1 MKVCA
6 FVFRRDFRVHDNTAL
21 FHASEYCKKHQ
32 IALWPVF
39 VFHETQISE
48 TLNPYYSDRCFRF
61 LMHALHDLNDHVPI
75 DVVYCEQTESEAD
88 VLLRVLKRNKMSL
101 SAVFFNTDLTPYAKQ
116 RDARLTAG
124 LKRAGAHVGAYEDY
138 TIYPMNTVLNKS
150 GKPYLVFTPFYNAIV
165 STTGNKKRS
174 LPLPAPIRSEGVLAQ
189 TNTVRPNGGGIAGMP
204 VPSVRK
210 MFVSDP
216 TVTRA
221 WVKKHVLDDATRFER
236 YGKER
241 DRMGLDHATT
251 RIGPYLKFGLVSTR
265 EALRAF
271 VAHYGP
277 RHELVKQL
285 YWREFYYI
293 THDAFPRMLRG
304 QVSAKHKNADY
315 NPKVLK
321 GKRWNTSKAD
331 FAKWAAGNTGVELV
345 DAAMRQLNETGY
357 MHNRG
362 RMVVASYL
370 VKDLGIDWR
379 KGERYFAT
387 RLIDYDPC
395 QNNSGW
401 QWSSGSGVSPNP
413 WYRKFNPERQAETYD
428 PTGAYR
434 NRYLRKKMSV

>member
-1 MKVCA
+1 MNVCA

-21 FHASEYCKKHQ
+21 FHALRYCKQHNLS
-32 IALWPVF
+32 LWPVF
-39 VFHETQISE
+39 VFHETQVSPE
-48 TLNPYYSDRCFRF
+48 RNAYYSDRCFRF
-61 LMHALHDLNDHVPI
+61 LMHALHSLNEQIPLDF
-75 DVVYCEQTESEAD
+75 VYCKHDECEPD
-88 VLLRVLKRNKMSL
+88 VLLRVLKKSKRVL
-101 SAVFFNTDLTPYAKQ
+101 SAVFFNKDLTPYAKQ
-116 RDARLTAG
+116 RDALLLKKIPAG
-124 LKRAGAHVGAYEDY
+124 VHVGAYEDY
-138 TIYPMNTVLNKS
+138 TVFPMNTVLNKS
-150 GKPYLVFTPFYNAIV
+150 GKPYLVFTPFYHVIRKLALPSLLMLG
-165 STTGNKKRS
+165 STST
-174 LPLPAPIRSEGVLAQ
+174 PPE
-189 TNTVRPNGGGIAGMP
+189 VRRLNGGIAGMP
-204 VPSVRK
+204 AALRALFVP
-210 MFVSDP
+210 DP

-221 WVKKHVLDDATRFER
+221 WVQKHVLDDSKRFAR
-236 YGKER
+236 YAEQR
-241 DRMGLDHATT
+241 DQMGLDRATT

-271 VAHYGP
+271 VKHYGP
-277 RHELVKQL
+277 KHELVKQL

-304 QVSAKHKNADY
+304 QVSEKHKNADY
-315 NPKVLK
+315 NPKVLR

-331 FAKWAAGNTGVELV
+331 FDKWASGNTGVELV

-413 WYRKFNPERQAETYD
+413 WYRKFNPERQAEKYD
-428 PTGAYR
+428 PTGTYR
-434 NRYLRKKMSV
+434 KRYLCKKKILK

>member
-1 MKVCA
+1 MPTNVCA

-21 FHASEYCKKHQ
+21 FHALDYCKQHKLS
-32 IALWPVF
+32 LWPVF
-39 VFHETQISE
+39 VFHETQVSPE
-48 TLNPYYSDRCFRF
+48 RNGYYSDRCFRF
-61 LMHALHDLNDHVPI
+61 LMHALHHLMNDQIPL
-75 DVVYCEQTESEAD
+75 DFVYCKHDECEPD
-88 VLLRVLKRNKMSL
+88 VLLRVLKKSKRVL
-101 SAVFFNTDLTPYAKQ
+101 SAVFFNKDLTPYAKR
-116 RDARLTAG
+116 RDALLVERLKPTG
-124 LKRAGAHVGAYEDY
+124 VHVGAYEDY
-138 TIYPMNTVLNKS
+138 TVFPMNTVLNKS
-150 GKPYLVFTPFYNAIV
+150 GKPYLVFTPFYNTIH
-165 STTGNKKRS
+165 KR
-174 LPLPAPIRSEGVLAQ
+174 APPPPVFSAAAAAAAAEMI
-189 TNTVRPNGGGIAGMP
+189 RPNGGVAGMP
-204 VPSVRK
+204 AALRAL
-210 MFVSDP
+210 FVSDP

-221 WVKKHVLDDATRFER
+221 WVQKHVLDESNKRFER
-236 YGKER
+236 YAETR
-241 DRMGLDHATT
+241 DQMGLERATT

-271 VAHYGP
+271 VKHYGP
-277 RHELVKQL
+277 KHELVKQL

-304 QVSAKHKNADY
+304 QVSDKHKNADY

-321 GKRWNTSKAD
+321 GKRWNTSTAD
-331 FAKWAAGNTGVELV
+331 FDRWSSGNTGVELV

-387 RLIDYDPC
+387 RLTDYDPC

-413 WYRKFNPERQAETYD
+413 WYRKFNPERQAEKYD

-434 NRYLRKKMSV
+434 KRFENKKNSKVK

>member
-1 MKVCA
+1 MNVCA

-21 FHASEYCKKHQ
+21 FHALEYCKKHDLS
-32 IALWPVF
+32 LWPVF
-39 VFHETQISE
+39 VFHETQVSPE
-48 TLNPYYSDRCFRF
+48 RNGYYSDRCFRF
-61 LMHALHDLNDHVPI
+61 LMHALHSLNDQIPL
-75 DVVYCEQTESEAD
+75 DFVYCKHDECEPD
-88 VLLRVLKRNKMSL
+88 VLLRVLNKGGKKRVL
-101 SAVFFNTDLTPYAKQ
+101 AAVFFNKDLTPYAKR
-116 RDARLTAG
+116 RDALL
-124 LKRAGAHVGAYEDY
+124 LKKIPAGAHVGAYEDY
-138 TIYPMNTVLNKS
+138 TVFPMNTVLNKS
-150 GKPYLVFTPFYNAIV
+150 GKPYLVFTPFYNAIRKRAPPSPLSV
-165 STTGNKKRS
+165 SAELDDVG
-174 LPLPAPIRSEGVLAQ
+174 
-189 TNTVRPNGGGIAGMP
+189 TVRPNGGVAGMP
-204 VPSVRK
+204 VALRAL
-210 MFVSDP
+210 FVPDP
-216 TVTRA
+216 TVTRD
-221 WVKKHVLDDATRFER
+221 WVRKHVLDDAKRFER
-236 YGKER
+236 YAEQR
-241 DRMGLDHATT
+241 DQMGLERATT

-271 VAHYGP
+271 VKHYGP
-277 RHELVKQL
+277 KHELVKQL

-304 QVSAKHKNADY
+304 QVSDKRIKNADY

-331 FAKWAAGNTGVELV
+331 FEKWASGNTGVELV

-413 WYRKFNPERQAETYD
+413 WYRKFNPERQAEKYD
-428 PTGAYR
+428 PTGVYR
-434 NRYLRKKMSV
+434 KRYLFQKKI

>member
-1 MKVCA
+1 MPTNVCA

-21 FHASEYCKKHQ
+21 FHALAYCKQHKLS
-32 IALWPVF
+32 LWPVF
-39 VFHETQISE
+39 VFHETQVSPE
-48 TLNPYYSDRCFRF
+48 RNGYYSDRCFRF
-61 LMHALHDLNDHVPI
+61 LMHALHHLNDQIPV
-75 DVVYCEQTESEAD
+75 DFVYCKHDESEPD
-88 VLLRVLKRNKMSL
+88 VLLRVLKKRKRVL
-101 SAVFFNTDLTPYAKQ
+101 TAVFFNKDLTPYAKR
-116 RDARLTAG
+116 RDALLVERLKPTG
-124 LKRAGAHVGAYEDY
+124 VHVGAYEDY
-138 TIYPMNTVLNKS
+138 TVFPMNTVLNKS
-150 GKPYLVFTPFYNAIV
+150 GKPYLVFTPFYKAIH
-165 STTGNKKRS
+165 KR
-174 LPLPAPIRSEGVLAQ
+174 APPS
-189 TNTVRPNGGGIAGMP
+189 P
-204 VPSVRK
+204 VPSEHGLLVAVKDGVIRPNRGGVAG
-210 MFVSDP
+210 MMPTALRALFVSDP

-221 WVKKHVLDDATRFER
+221 WVQKHVLDESNKRFER
-236 YGKER
+236 YAETR
-241 DRMGLDHATT
+241 DQMGLERATT

-271 VAHYGP
+271 AKHYGP
-277 RHELVKQL
+277 THELVKQL

-304 QVSAKHKNADY
+304 QVSDKHKNADY

-321 GKRWNTSKAD
+321 GKRWNTSTAD
-331 FAKWAAGNTGVELV
+331 FDRWSSGNTGVELV

-387 RLIDYDPC
+387 RLTDYDPC

-413 WYRKFNPERQAETYD
+413 WYRKFNPERQAEKYD

-434 NRYLRKKMSV
+434 KRYMTSKKIESI